1 MGKYSKYNFLFQ
13 NGNKGVLF
21 NLATSRVMVL
31 DEKIVEII
39 KQHKENIDFIK
50 DISSPLYEEME
61 KNGMIVNDECN
72 EAEDI
77 IAKWDEGDKSQ
88 SGYHLTIL
96 PTLNCNLRCWYCY
109 EEHKASSQMTDETMN
124 RILKFLDKKISSEG
138 LKTFNLD
145 FFGGEPLLPFKKRVL
160 PIIQYAANACKEHGV
175 NMFLNFTTNGVLLTE
190 EVRKE
195 LLKIPLADKPG
206 FQITIDGN
214 EEKHNKSRCTASG
227 EPTYRIILDNIF
239 GAVRAGMRVNC
250 RFNYTEDNIDS

>member
-96 PTLNCNLRCWYCY
+96 PTLSNVQKITSAENLRSR
-109 EEHKASSQMTDETMN
+109 ASDEIVPFREFIIKDDT
-124 RILKFLDKKISSEG
+124 SA
-138 LKTFNLD
+138 
-145 FFGGEPLLPFKKRVL
+145 LL
-160 PIIQYAANACKEHGV
+160 
-175 NMFLNFTTNGVLLTE
+175 
-190 EVRKE
+190 
-195 LLKIPLADKPG
+195 
-206 FQITIDGN
+206 
-214 EEKHNKSRCTASG
+214 
-227 EPTYRIILDNIF
+227 
-239 GAVRAGMRVNC
+239 
-250 RFNYTEDNIDS
+250 

>member
-77 IAKWDEGDKSQ
+77 IA
-88 SGYHLTIL
+88 
-96 PTLNCNLRCWYCY
+96 R
-109 EEHKASSQMTDETMN
+109 
-124 RILKFLDKKISSEG
+124 
-138 LKTFNLD
+138 
-145 FFGGEPLLPFKKRVL
+145 
-160 PIIQYAANACKEHGV
+160 
-175 NMFLNFTTNGVLLTE
+175 
-190 EVRKE
+190 
-195 LLKIPLADKPG
+195 LA
-206 FQITIDGN
+206 F
-214 EEKHNKSRCTASG
+214 
-227 EPTYRIILDNIF
+227 
-239 GAVRAGMRVNC
+239 V
-250 RFNYTEDNIDS
+250 

>member
-109 EEHKASSQMTDETMN
+109 EEHKASS
-124 RILKFLDKKISSEG
+124 
-138 LKTFNLD
+138 
-145 FFGGEPLLPFKKRVL
+145 
-160 PIIQYAANACKEHGV
+160 
-175 NMFLNFTTNGVLLTE
+175 
-190 EVRKE
+190 
-195 LLKIPLADKPG
+195 
-206 FQITIDGN
+206 
-214 EEKHNKSRCTASG
+214 
-227 EPTYRIILDNIF
+227 
-239 GAVRAGMRVNC
+239 
-250 RFNYTEDNIDS
+250 